1 VETPVAVAVA
11 VTGTFGIGAPLAS
24 VAVPKM
30 TLVAVWANAPELSAI
45 NKTHRARKV
54 DTVETSSFQP

>member
-11 VTGTFGIGAPLAS
+11 VTGTLGTAEPLAS
-24 VAVPKM
+24 VTVPKM

-45 NKTHRARKV
+45 SKTPIERKQDTV
-54 DTVETSSFQP
+54 DTSVTV